1 MCEVWWGA
9 ERHILFECKP
19 IFRHTWKYDTSYM
32 NSSIATKLALI
43 PVWINNYIRFKMCD
57 ENTYPSPNCNG
68 AAVEVWEWVSDFI
81 TFYWACDYLSMLW
94 HRFIYVNTR
103 CPSNPF
109 STFSP
114 KAKNSIGT
122 SSEYVHE
129 ITNNY
134 TPYFLWHV
142 IIHHCPNLTAIY
154 LKHHWNSLSLKN
166 FVNGFMV
173 ILISR
178 EISIPS
184 EKRWASNI
192 VYTLPHL
199 KHVCF

>member
-1 MCEVWWGA
+1 
-9 ERHILFECKP
+9 
-19 IFRHTWKYDTSYM
+19 M
-32 NSSIATKLALI
+32 NCSIATKLALI

-57 ENTYPSPNCNG
+57 ENTYPSSNCNG

-81 TFYWACDYLSMLW
+81 TLYWACDYLSMLW
-94 HRFIYVNTR
+94 HKFTYVNAR

-109 STFSP
+109 STFSLI
-114 KAKNSIGT
+114 AKNSIGT

-154 LKHHWNSLSLKN
+154 LKHHWKSLSLKRFREWIYGNTN
-166 FVNGFMV
+166 FSWNFDSKWKKMGLQHCIYTSTFETCLF
-173 ILISR
+173 LIST
-178 EISIPS
+178 ICVTQHSKTI
-184 EKRWASNI
+184 KCMTFK
-192 VYTLPHL
+192 V
-199 KHVCF
+199 